1 MSGTTKQI
9 VQVRLGGV
17 IDEITRLFLGR
28 CPSAKDG
35 TYLWEVFSNG
45 SSLLSPISADK
56 DQRAISLDPEG
67 FLPTRSNEDE

>member
-28 CPSAKDG
+28 CPDAKDG

-45 SSLLSPISADK
+45 SSLLSPISADR
-56 DQRAISLDPEG
+56 DQRAISIEPEG
-67 FLPTRSNEDE
+67 LLPLRSDEHE